1 MCWPKRGQNW
11 KDKKNKTNSRVDKLQ
26 FGFVGKKDQYW
37 KDEEKR
43 TNIEKMKERANIEKM
58 KERRRKK
65 FPQRQIASKRSTPGL
80 FQCQRVVP
88 TCVVRPFYKSRYFC
102 RNICLHFWSF
112 SPLNLKSDGGGFSTS
127 PGPYLSLICVWLDR
141 CLSWYVFE
149 RYMFGS
155 LNSPRAE
162 AAQHGIICLCF
173 PLEREGKQKWKT
185 KKFIG
190 IKCHMDYVKCS
201 LWGGKIFSLGTYSR
215 AQKDDGL
222 WGGGG
227 HL

>member
-141 CLSWYVFE
+141 CLSLYVFGLIGV
-149 RYMFGS
+149 YLDMC
-155 LNSPRAE
+155 LKD
-162 AAQHGIICLCF
+162 ICLARWTR
-173 PLEREGKQKWKT
+173 REQKPHNTVSFVSAFHWKGKENRNGKQRN
-185 KKFIG
+185 
-190 IKCHMDYVKCS
+190 S
-201 LWGGKIFSLGTYSR
+201 LELSVTWIM
-215 AQKDDGL
+215 
-222 WGGGG
+222 
-227 HL
+227 

>member
-43 TNIEKMKERANIEKM
+43 TNIEKMKERANIEKMKERANIEKM

-102 RNICLHFWSF
+102 RNICLHF
-112 SPLNLKSDGGGFSTS
+112 LNLKSDGAGSQQALALT
-127 PGPYLSLICVWLDR
+127 LA
-141 CLSWYVFE
+141 WYVFDLIGV
-149 RYMFGS
+149 YLDMC
-155 LNSPRAE
+155 LKD
-162 AAQHGIICLCF
+162 ICLARWTR
-173 PLEREGKQKWKT
+173 REQKPHNTVSFVSAFHWKGKENRNGKQRN
-185 KKFIG
+185 
-190 IKCHMDYVKCS
+190 S
-201 LWGGKIFSLGTYSR
+201 LELSVTWVM
-215 AQKDDGL
+215 
-222 WGGGG
+222 
-227 HL
+227 